1 MQRQFSLHLFNLQ
14 EEGEG
19 KWALNSSRSREA
31 YNATRGKEGGGGGGS
46 KEGLFHASMRK

>member
-1 MQRQFSLHLFNLQ
+1 MQRQFSLHLFNSQ

-31 YNATRGKEGGGGGGS
+31 YNATRGKEGGGG
-46 KEGLFHASMRK
+46 EVVRKDYFMLQ